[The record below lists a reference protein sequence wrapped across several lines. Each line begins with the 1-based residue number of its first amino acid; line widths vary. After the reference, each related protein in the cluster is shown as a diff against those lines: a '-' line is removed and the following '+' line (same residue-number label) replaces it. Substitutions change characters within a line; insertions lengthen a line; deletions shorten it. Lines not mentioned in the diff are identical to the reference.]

1 MASWL
6 IRALTLGLLA
16 ITLPLAARGLYGPRG
31 ALVNVRWQPS
41 VDVAERQ
48 RLETQWQLVDGQEI
62 SPSTWRYDLT
72 APSEGRLRAIVAHA
86 AVADTHNIDRQRYT
100 IMPEAIRTARRHGLM
115 TAGGAIAVGLVDL
128 LALLLAA
135 LAGLCVAVRPSAV
148 PMSRAILPTATAPPR
163 TPQARRVGA
172 IALVLAPAVC
182 LIAFTAVVA
191 RMLNAAGDFEA
202 HVEFARQLAETGAML
217 PHFGYHAVVIM
228 VRALTPADWVAAAGI
243 VTLGGVAGSA
253 AVLAWWLRG
262 ALSSSAS
269 ALLVAAALVP
279 AALCVLQPV
288 LPLDPTRY
296 DAWLFG
302 YFPPNQWHS
311 PTTLFSKPFALLLL
325 GLGPAVV
332 WPVYGTRAGRT
343 LVLTSAA
350 LVVMSVLVKPNF
362 IMAFLPALAA
372 LAVLN
377 WRRTDWRWLGLSFAA
392 PAVAVLAWQYDLAY
406 SLRAEGD
413 GVVLAP
419 LQVIGFYSPTD
430 PVTLTWRL
438 AASVLFPLTAVACY
452 PSVRADRRVQLGWAT
467 FFVGAAFSYLLAE
480 GNDANSGNFLWSGQL
495 AAFVLFAASSVAVL
509 LAAATGGGGASRL
522 SRFALCGSVFVWHV
536 TSGIQH
542 LYSSWFA

>member
-6 IRALTLGLLA
+6 IRVITLGLLA
-16 ITLPLAARGLYGPRG
+16 IILPLAARGLYGPPG
-31 ALVNVRWQPS
+31 ALVNIRWQPS
-41 VDVAERQ
+41 VDAAERQ
-48 RLETQWQLVDGQEI
+48 RLETEWQLVDGREV

-100 IMPEAIRTARRHGLM
+100 LAPEAPRTVRRHGLM

-148 PMSRAILPTATAPPR
+148 PMSRAILLTSTALPR
-163 TPQARRVGA
+163 TSQARRAGA
-172 IALVLAPAVC
+172 IALVLAPGVC
-182 LIAFTAVVA
+182 LIAFTAVA
-191 RMLNAAGDFEA
+191 AQMLLEPDFKL
-202 HVEFARQLAETGAML
+202 HIEFARQLAETGAML
-217 PHFGYHAVVIM
+217 PHFGYHALVIM
-228 VRALTPADWVAAAGI
+228 VHALTPADWVAAAGI

-262 ALSSSAS
+262 ALSRSAS
-269 ALLVAAALVP
+269 VLLVAAALVP

-332 WPVYGTRAGRT
+332 WPAYGTRAGWPR
-343 LVLTSAA
+343 VLASAA
-350 LVVMSVLVKPNF
+350 LVVMSALVKPNF
-362 IMAFLPALAA
+362 IMAFLPALGG
-372 LAVLN
+372 LAVLH
-377 WRRTDWRWLGLSFAA
+377 WRHTDWYWLGLGFAA
-392 PAVAVLAWQYDLAY
+392 PTIAVLAWQYDVAFTLTN
-406 SLRAEGD
+406 EGS
-413 GVVLAP
+413 GVILAP
-419 LQVIGFYSPTD
+419 LSVIGHRSPTD
-430 PVTLTWRL
+430 LVTLGWHL
-438 AASVLFPLTAVACY
+438 AASVLFPLAAVACFR
-452 PSVRADRRVQLGWAT
+452 SVRADRRVQLGWAT
-467 FFVGAAFSYLLAE
+467 FLIGAAFGYLLAE
-480 GNDANSGNFLWSGQL
+480 VGRPASGNFLWSGQL
-495 AAFVLFAASSVAVL
+495 AAFVLFAASAVAVL
-509 LAAATGGGGASRL
+509 RAAADGGASRL
-522 SRFALCGSVFVWHV
+522 GRFALCGGVFLWHV

-542 LYSSWFA
+542 LYVTWLA